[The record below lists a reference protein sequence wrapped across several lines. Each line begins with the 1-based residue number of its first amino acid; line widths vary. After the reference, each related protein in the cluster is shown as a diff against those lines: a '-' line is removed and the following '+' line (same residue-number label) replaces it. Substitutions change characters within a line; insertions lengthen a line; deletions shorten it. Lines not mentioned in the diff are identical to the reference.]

1 MFGFLQNTTEKL
13 RNNRKERWSRT
24 KDRINSISDIQQ
36 SPKDATVPPSK
47 WKQKADKLREERPA
61 RREQTRK
68 RVEEIRAKS
77 KAPKSKV
84 AQRVD
89 WFVAPLAAV
98 GGFII
103 VESHTWPTPW
113 LKSTFAHYGMRGDL
127 FTFIPIGIGCML
139 LLSPMRYVLV
149 KQLEKKFGDSPE

>member
-1 MFGFLQNTTEKL
+1 MFGFFQNSTRKL
-13 RNNRKERWSRT
+13 RSKRKESWSRT

-36 SPKDATVPPSK
+36 SKKDGVPPPNK
-47 WKQKADKLREERPA
+47 WKETAHKLREERPT
-61 RREQTRK
+61 RREETRK
-68 RVEEIRAKS
+68 KIEEMRAKS

-89 WFVAPLAAV
+89 WFVAPLAAL

-103 VESHTWPTPW
+103 VESHSWPATW

-127 FTFIPIGIGCML
+127 FTFIPIGICCML
-139 LLSPMRYVLV
+139 LLSPIRYVLV
-149 KQLEKKFGDSPE
+149 KQLEKKFGVSPD